1 MENENSDII
10 KNIST
15 ICEIDENTMQNI
27 IKESIDIRK
36 NSYSPYSK
44 FKVGS
49 VLLTSSNKVYSAVN
63 VENIS
68 YGLSNCAERSV
79 IFSAISKGEREFK
92 LITVC
97 SDLEDFLTP
106 CGACRQ
112 VINEFKIKNV
122 VLVNKKGDIKYV
134 SMDYLLPTSPDIP
147 HLNKEVISN

>member
-1 MENENSDII
+1 MEKENDQLI
-10 KNIST
+10 KSISQ
-15 ICEIDENTMQNI
+15 ICDLDENTVKSI
-27 IKESIDIRK
+27 INESISIRS

-49 VLLTSSNKVYSAVN
+49 VLVTSLNKIYSGVN

-79 IFSAISKGEREFK
+79 IFSAVSKGERDFK

-97 SDLEDFLTP
+97 SDLEEFLTP

-112 VINEFKIKNV
+112 VISEFKIKNV
-122 VLVNKKGDIKYV
+122 LLVNNTGAIKLV
-134 SMDYLLPTSPDIP
+134 SMDYLLPTSPEIP
-147 HLNKEVISN
+147 HLNKDNCQ

>member
-1 MENENSDII
+1 MEKENDQLI
-10 KNIST
+10 KSISQ
-15 ICEIDENTMQNI
+15 ICDLDENTVKSI
-27 IKESIDIRK
+27 INESISIRS

-49 VLLTSSNKVYSAVN
+49 VLVTSLNKIYSGVN

-79 IFSAISKGEREFK
+79 IFSAVSKGERDFK

-97 SDLEDFLTP
+97 SDLEEFLTP

-112 VINEFKIKNV
+112 VISEFKIKNV
-122 VLVNKKGDIKYV
+122 LLVNNTGAIKLV
-134 SMDYLLPTSPDIP
+134 SMDYLLPTSPEIP
-147 HLNKEVISN
+147 HLNKDNSQ

>member
-1 MENENSDII
+1 MENDHQETI
-10 KNIST
+10 KNLISKCDLDQNT
-15 ICEIDENTMQNI
+15 IESIV
-27 IKESIDIRK
+27 KESICIRS

-49 VLLTSSNKVYSAVN
+49 VLVTGNNTIYSGVN

-97 SDLEDFLTP
+97 SDLEEFLTP

-112 VINEFKIKNV
+112 VINEFKIENV
-122 VLVNKKGDIKYV
+122 LLVNKLGKIKLV
-134 SMDYLLPTSPDIP
+134 RMDYLLPTSPDIP
-147 HLNKEVISN
+147 HLNKDINP